1 MSSISSHR
9 PARGRGAISNRD
21 GRFEPHYHELVDDGW
36 GGPFDEEEPAR
47 LETTLLIDRARTIVN
62 RNNSPDIPFDQ
73 SINPY
78 KGCEHGCIYCYAR
91 PSHAFLGLSPG
102 LDFETKIFYKPN
114 AAKLLDRAFRA
125 KNYRASP
132 IALGANTDP
141 YQPIERRV
149 KATRSIL
156 QVLAGF
162 NHPVGIITKSALVLR
177 DLDILA
183 PMAARNQVKVSIS
196 ITTLD
201 RHLARAM
208 EPRASTPSKRLEA
221 LARLTEAGVPTAV
234 MSAPMIPG
242 LTDHEMDGILEAAAR
257 AGAVSAGYTM
267 LRLPLE
273 IADLFTEWLKQHAPL
288 RAERVLSLVRQTRN
302 GALYESRFGE
312 RMRGEGPIADLLNR
326 RFNAACRR
334 LGLGRMRFDLDYSR
348 FSVPMETEDQPSLF

>member
-1 MSSISSHR
+1 MPSFPPNQSV
-9 PARGRGAISNRD
+9 RGRGAISNRD
-21 GRFEPHYHELVDDGW
+21 SRFEPHSHEWMDDGW
-36 GGPFDEEEPAR
+36 GTEPDADGPNR
-47 LETTLLIDRARTIVN
+47 IETTLLIDRARTILN
-62 RNNSPDIPFDQ
+62 RNNSPDIPFDL

-114 AAKLLDRAFRA
+114 AGPLLDKALRA
-125 KNYRASP
+125 KGYRAQP

-141 YQPIERRV
+141 YQPIERR
-149 KATRSIL
+149 TRTTRAIL
-156 QVLAGF
+156 EVLARF
-162 NHPVGIITKSALVLR
+162 NHPVGIITKSALILR

-183 PMAARNQVKVSIS
+183 PMAARDQVKVSLS

-201 RHLARAM
+201 RDLARAM
-208 EPRASTPSKRLEA
+208 EPRAATPSRRLEA
-221 LARLTEAGVPTAV
+221 IRRLSEAGVPTAV

-242 LTDHEMDGILEAAAR
+242 LTDHEMDAILEAAAD

-273 IADLFTEWLKQHAPL
+273 IADLFTEWLREHAPL
-288 RAERVLSLVRQTRN
+288 RADRVMSLVRQTRN
-302 GALYESRFGE
+302 GAVYDSRFGE
-312 RMRGEGPIADLLNR
+312 RMRGEGPIAELLNR

-334 LGLGRMRFDLDYSR
+334 LGLNGMRFDLDYSR
-348 FSVPMETEDQPSLF
+348 FAVPAATEEQPSLF

>member
-1 MSSISSHR
+1 M
-9 PARGRGAISNRD
+9 PLRGRGAISNRD
-21 GRFEPHYHELVDDGW
+21 SRFDAYSHEWEDDGW
-36 GGPFDEEEPAR
+36 GSLDDDTPNR
-47 LETTLLIDRARTIVN
+47 LETTLLIDRARTIIN

-91 PSHAFLGLSPG
+91 PSHAYLGLSPG

-114 AAKLLDRAFRA
+114 AAALLDKAFRA
-125 KNYRASP
+125 RGYRAKP

-141 YQPIERRV
+141 YQPIERKA

-156 QVLAGF
+156 EVMARF
-162 NHPVGIITKSALVLR
+162 NHPVGIITKSAMVLR
-177 DLDILA
+177 DLDILV
-183 PMAARNQVKVSIS
+183 PMAKRNQIKVSVS

-201 RHLARAM
+201 RSLARAM
-208 EPRASTPSKRLEA
+208 EPRASTPAKRLEA
-221 LARLTEAGVPTAV
+221 IRRLTEAGVPTAV

-242 LTDHEMDGILEAAAR
+242 LTDHEMDEILKCASE

-273 IADLFTEWLKQHAPL
+273 IADLFAEWLNEYAPL

-302 GALYESRFGE
+302 GALYDSRFGE
-312 RMRGEGPIADLLNR
+312 RMRGNGPIADLLNR
-326 RFNAACRR
+326 RFNAACNRY
-334 LGLGRMRFDLDYSR
+334 GLGRMRFDLDYSR
-348 FSVPMETEDQPSLF
+348 FEVPASTVEQPSLF